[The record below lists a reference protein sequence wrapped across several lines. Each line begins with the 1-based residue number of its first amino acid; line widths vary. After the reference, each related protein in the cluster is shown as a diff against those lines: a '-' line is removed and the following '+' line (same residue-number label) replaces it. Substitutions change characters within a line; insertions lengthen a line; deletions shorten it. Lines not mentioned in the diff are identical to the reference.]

1 MAEVVG
7 SIPIAPT
14 KIVVGGSFAIRRQ
27 QLVHKDLRPRSINL
41 RLNPLYL
48 IVHRIVYPDGI
59 IHARLSLRRRVDALQ
74 HRVTSILA
82 LVIAHQRVV
91 AAHFEHPALI
101 HEDNSISPTNS
112 RKAVSDDNHQSVF

>member
-48 IVHRIVYPDGI
+48 IVYPDGI

-101 HEDNSISPTNS
+101 HEDNSISPTNR
-112 RKAVSDDNHQSVF
+112 RKTVSDNNH

>member
-27 QLVHKDLRPRSINL
+27 QSVHEDLRPRSINL

-59 IHARLSLRRRVDALQ
+59 IHARLSLRRRVDTL
-74 HRVTSILA
+74 
-82 LVIAHQRVV
+82 
-91 AAHFEHPALI
+91 
-101 HEDNSISPTNS
+101 
-112 RKAVSDDNHQSVF
+112 

>member
-48 IVHRIVYPDGI
+48 IDPPDRIPGRNHTRAFIAPPESRRPATSRNVDIGSRYRASTRRGCPLRAPCPD
-59 IHARLSLRRRVDALQ
+59 
-74 HRVTSILA
+74 
-82 LVIAHQRVV
+82 
-91 AAHFEHPALI
+91 P
-101 HEDNSISPTNS
+101 
-112 RKAVSDDNHQSVF
+112 

>member
-48 IVHRIVYPDGI
+48 IVHRIVYLDGI
-59 IHARLSLRRRVDALQ
+59 IHRAFIAPPESRRPATSRNVDIGSRYRASTRRGCPLRAPCPD
-74 HRVTSILA
+74 
-82 LVIAHQRVV
+82 
-91 AAHFEHPALI
+91 P
-101 HEDNSISPTNS
+101 
-112 RKAVSDDNHQSVF
+112 

>member
-48 IVHRIVYPDGI
+48 IIHRIVYPDRI
-59 IHARLSLRRRVDALQ
+59 FTARLTPRLRVDALQ
-74 HRVTSILA
+74 HRITSILA
-82 LVIAHQRVV
+82 LVISHQRIV
-91 AAHFEHPALI
+91 ATHFEHPTLI
-101 HEDNSISPTNS
+101 HEDNSISPTNR
-112 RKAVSDDNHQSVF
+112 RKTVGDDNHQSIF